1 MKQDTDEEMFLGAV
15 VRVLANG
22 FCFLLDHSRP
32 LRVREKKGH
41 LESTV
46 EVGDCEFTGSSNS

>member
-1 MKQDTDEEMFLGAV
+1 MRRRFYVGGERPGEWFLFPPRPV
-15 VRVLANG
+15 Y
-22 FCFLLDHSRP
+22 SRP

-46 EVGDCEFTGSSNS
+46 DVGDCEFTGSSNS